1 MNRYTSCDLTY
12 RFPIRV
18 HFIHVPVKLQV
29 FLFVGFLFF
38 VLSCFGVYILVHW
51 RNRCQNRMA
60 ERARRRAE
68 NLETSDMSEEWEE
81 VYFDESDP
89 NLSNKM
95 K

>member
-38 VLSCFGVYILVHW
+38 VLSCFGIYILVHW